1 MFERVT
7 PQAARVMTWSQQ
19 EARRSASGAVETEHQ
34 LLALLRLRDGI
45 AAGVFGELGIT
56 IDPVRALVVERLGP
70 GSEQPIQGQLP
81 FSALAK
87 EVLEV
92 ARREALS
99 VGSEHID
106 TEHLLLG
113 IVRTDCGACQILQ
126 PLGADAESV
135 RVAVRKRVAAP
146 VPGRPVNV
154 GRLPPRRRSQ
164 PTQALGSAIEFR
176 PAADPALK
184 RVLMASAG
192 LALTEGRVTFGVSD
206 LLRALARD
214 PELSRVLGD
223 LGVDVELLRKQFG
236 EDPSLAGEVAHDG
249 A

>member
-1 MFERVT
+1 M
-7 PQAARVMTWSQQ
+7 
-19 EARRSASGAVETEHQ
+19 
-34 LLALLRLRDGI
+34 
-45 AAGVFGELGIT
+45 FGELGIT

-126 PLGADAESV
+126 PLGADAGSV
-135 RVAVRKRVAAP
+135 R
-146 VPGRPVNV
+146 GRSGN
-154 GRLPPRRRSQ
+154 GRGSGTRS
-164 PTQALGSAIEFR
+164 AGERWEA
-176 PAADPALK
+176 
-184 RVLMASAG
+184 ASAKAIPTNAG
-192 LALTEGRVTFGVSD
+192 AGFGHRV
-206 LLRALARD
+206 
-214 PELSRVLGD
+214 
-223 LGVDVELLRKQFG
+223 Q
-236 EDPSLAGEVAHDG
+236 AGS
-249 A
+249 